1 MQMISGYPSV
11 YQWQMVKVDW
21 KSGKQFC
28 SMTLLAH
35 KSHIAPLFSVRHFMK
50 VWNVTIMN
58 VKRIKQNMGWKEPK
72 GRLRL
77 IKSAHSILSKKSSD
91 LFDSL

>member
-1 MQMISGYPSV
+1 MQMLSGYPSV

-35 KSHIAPLFSVRHFMK
+35 KSHIAPFFQSEILWTLFY
-50 VWNVTIMN
+50 
-58 VKRIKQNMGWKEPK
+58 VKNITP
-72 GRLRL
+72 
-77 IKSAHSILSKKSSD
+77 SFA
-91 LFDSL
+91 FP

>member
-1 MQMISGYPSV
+1 MIV
-11 YQWQMVKVDW
+11 
-21 KSGKQFC
+21 
-28 SMTLLAH
+28 
-35 KSHIAPLFSVRHFMK
+35 
-50 VWNVTIMN
+50 N

-77 IKSAHSILSKKSSD
+77 IKSAHSILSKNSSD